1 MSGGLFNYKQ
11 FVIDDIADKIDV
23 YVNGE
28 EICNDDIDY
37 YCQYCDEETTKYI
50 RENKRTPPNEY
61 SYSKETLESLK
72 HGIKLLRQAA
82 IYAHHIDKLLSGDY
96 GEESFKSNLEISLL
110 KLDSKE

>member
-1 MSGGLFNYKQ
+1 MSGGLFDYKQ

-28 EICNDDIDY
+28 EICNDDIE
-37 YCQYCDEETTKYI
+37 QYCRYCNEETSKYI
-50 RENKRTPPNEY
+50 RENKRTPANEY
-61 SYSKETLESLK
+61 NYSKETLHSLK
-72 HGIKLLRQAA
+72 LGINLLRQAA

-110 KLDSKE
+110 KLNSEE